1 MLRRLVPVM
10 LIAALTACT
19 LKEGAAPSD
28 VAAPPADAQRTP
40 SGLAS
45 RVLRVGLGNVHP
57 RPDSTVRVLYWGWT
71 KDGEL
76 FDSTEKHGGAPIE
89 FPLNRVIPGWIEGLQ
104 LMVKGEKRRFW
115 IPGPLAY
122 DNIDMPGS
130 PKGQLT
136 FDIELI
142 DIK

>member
-1 MLRRLVPVM
+1 M

-19 LKEGAAPSD
+19 LKEGGAPPD
-28 VAAPPADAQRTP
+28 VAAPPADAQRTA
-40 SGLAS
+40 SGIAS
-45 RVLRVGLGNVHP
+45 RVLRVGLGTTHP
-57 RPDSTVRVLYWGWT
+57 GPKSTVRVLYWGWT
-71 KDGEL
+71 KEGEL
-76 FDSTEKHGGAPIE
+76 IDSSDRQGGPIDI
-89 FPLNRVIPGWIEGLQ
+89 PLDQVIPGWTEGLQ

-122 DNIDMPGS
+122 DNIAREGA

>member
-1 MLRRLVPVM
+1 MLM
-10 LIAALTACT
+10 IAALAACT

-28 VAAPPADAQRTP
+28 VAAPPADAHRTP

-45 RVLRVGLGNVHP
+45 RVLRVGLGDKHP
-57 RPDSTVRVLYWGWT
+57 GPKSTVRVLYWGWT
-71 KDGEL
+71 KDGQL
-76 FDSTEKHGGAPIE
+76 FDSTDKTGMPIE
-89 FPLNRVIPGWIEGLQ
+89 FPLTAVIPGWIEGIQ

-122 DNIDMPGS
+122 DNIDMPGA

-136 FDIELI
+136 FDIELV
-142 DIK
+142 DFR